1 VGLPWAGGNNTLGA
15 GARIAACGLMALECR
30 PILDQDLGLAQQ
42 SDDLLRRVFLPW
54 QFLAPRKLE
63 IVGSPT
69 LKVGKLQ
76 AEEYVRDRK

>member
-1 VGLPWAGGNNTLGA
+1 MWPDGVGVSV
-15 GARIAACGLMALECR
+15 

-42 SDDLLRRVFLPW
+42 SDDLLRRVILPW
-54 QFLAPRKLE
+54 QFLAPWKLE

-76 AEEYVRDRK
+76 AEEYVRDRKLAPAIRCRQSASA